1 MLTADS
7 SVRVRLPVVLGRTGL
22 AAYVTDAEE
31 ALAAAAR
38 FGYPVVVKPTLGAAS
53 NFVFRVD
60 DEAQLR
66 DNLGAVGWSLSPDQI
81 ARLDKASA
89 VMPAYPYYPYRIQ
102 EGFARINPPPV

>member
-1 MLTADS
+1 MALIADIAATKQATHAQIAIAWLLTRPSVS
-7 SVRVRLPVVLGRTGL
+7 SVIIG
-22 AAYVTDAEE
+22 
-31 ALAAAAR
+31 AR
-38 FGYPVVVKPTLGAAS
+38 
-53 NFVFRVD
+53 

-66 DNLGAVGWSLSPDQI
+66 DNLGAVGWSLTPEQI